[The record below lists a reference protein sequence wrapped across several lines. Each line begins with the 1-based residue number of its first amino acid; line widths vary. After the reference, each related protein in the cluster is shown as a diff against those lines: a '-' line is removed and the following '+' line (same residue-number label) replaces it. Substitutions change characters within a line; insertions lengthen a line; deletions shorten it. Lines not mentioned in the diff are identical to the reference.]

1 MINFFNANDEC
12 KAMVTAARLAYFDGD
27 YRPSAAKDLIYIPN
41 KSIRRWHREKEESND
56 QENNYQ
62 KGSKSFWTD

>member
-1 MINFFNANDEC
+1 
-12 KAMVTAARLAYFDGD
+12 MVTAARLAYFDGD